1 MTTPDTSEA
10 SAANA
15 TALSDLLLALGHDAA
30 RERISV
36 GDLLAALGE
45 RAFGALIFIFAFP
58 NVLPTPPGTS
68 TLLGA
73 PLVFLAAQ
81 LCLGWRPWLPGL
93 VAQRS
98 MARADFARLV
108 RRIHPWLVR
117 AERLLQPR
125 LRALTRSPME
135 HMIGLVCLVLALL
148 LVLPI
153 PLGNVLPA
161 LAISLLALGL
171 LERDGIWV
179 LAGYCTSVAAVALVS
194 GVIFALVKTGLYF
207 FTKVLV

>member
-1 MTTPDTSEA
+1 MTPTGSTH
-10 SAANA
+10 ANS
-15 TALSDLLLALGHDAA
+15 TALSDVLLALGQDPA
-30 RERISV
+30 RERIAV

-81 LCLGWRPWLPGL
+81 LFLGWQPWLPAL
-93 VAQRS
+93 VAQRAIS
-98 MARADFARLV
+98 RADYVRLIGRV
-108 RRIHPWLVR
+108 RPWLVR
-117 AERLLQPR
+117 AEKLLQPR
-125 LRALTRSPME
+125 WRGLTRSPMD
-135 HMIGLVCLVLALL
+135 HAIGLVCLVLALL
-148 LVLPI
+148 LILPI

-171 LERDGIWV
+171 LERDGLWV
-179 LAGYCTSVAAVALVS
+179 LAGFFMAAAALAVVS
-194 GVIFALVKTGLYF
+194 GVIFGLVKAAIYF
-207 FTKVLV
+207 FTKVLA

>member
-1 MTTPDTSEA
+1 MTPPNARPVNSTPLSE
-10 SAANA
+10 
-15 TALSDLLLALGHDAA
+15 LLLALGQDPA
-30 RERISV
+30 RERITV
-36 GDLLAALGE
+36 GDLLASLGD

-81 LCLGWRPWLPGL
+81 LCLGWQPWLPAL

-98 MARADFARLV
+98 MPRADYVRLV
-108 RRIHPWLVR
+108 GRICPWLVR

-125 LRALTRSPME
+125 WSGLTRSPMDNVV
-135 HMIGLVCLVLALL
+135 GLVCLVLALL

-171 LERDGIWV
+171 LERDGLWV
-179 LAGYCTSVAAVALVS
+179 LAGFVTAAAAMALVS
-194 GVIFALVKTGLYF
+194 GVVFAIVKAAIYF

>member
-1 MTTPDTSEA
+1 MTPPDSPP
-10 SAANA
+10 ANS
-15 TALSDLLLALGHDAA
+15 TALSDLLLALAQDPA
-30 RERISV
+30 RERISI

-81 LCLGWRPWLPGL
+81 LCLGWRPWLPAV

-98 MARADFARLV
+98 ISRIDYARLV
-108 RRIHPWLVR
+108 GRIHPWLVR

-125 LRALTRSPME
+125 LRSLTRFPME
-135 HMIGLVCLVLALL
+135 HVIGLVCLVLALL

-171 LERDGIWV
+171 LERDGLWV
-179 LAGYCTSVAAVALVS
+179 LAGLVAAAAALALVS
-194 GVIFALVKTGLYF
+194 GVVFALFKAAIYF
-207 FTKVLV
+207 FAQMFA

>member
-1 MTTPDTSEA
+1 MTPPDSRPANSTP
-10 SAANA
+10 
-15 TALSDLLLALGHDAA
+15 LSDLLLALGQDPA
-30 RERISV
+30 RERIAV

-81 LCLGWRPWLPGL
+81 LFLGWQPWLPGL

-98 MARADFARLV
+98 MSRADYVRLV
-108 RRIHPWLVR
+108 GRIRPWLVR

-125 LRALTRSPME
+125 WRGLTRSPMD
-135 HMIGLVCLVLALL
+135 HAIGFVCLVLALL

-161 LAISLLALGL
+161 LAISLLGLGL
-171 LERDGIWV
+171 LERDGLWV
-179 LAGYCTSVAAVALVS
+179 LAGFVTAAAAAALVS
-194 GVIFALVKTGLYF
+194 GVVFALVKAAIYF
-207 FTKVLV
+207 FTKVLP